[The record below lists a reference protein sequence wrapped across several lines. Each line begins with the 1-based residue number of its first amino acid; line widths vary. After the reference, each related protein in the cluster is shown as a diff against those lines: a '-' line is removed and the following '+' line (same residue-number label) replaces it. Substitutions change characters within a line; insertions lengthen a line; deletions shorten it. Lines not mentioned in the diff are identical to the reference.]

1 MLRLAD
7 KLAGLTLKILLL
19 LEHLF
24 IRCEICVIDLFQKKS
39 KKHSPSWPFINTV
52 NTFPLFS
59 ADCFIGLRQ
68 I

>member
-24 IRCEICVIDLFQKKS
+24 IRCEICVIDLF
-39 KKHSPSWPFINTV
+39 
-52 NTFPLFS
+52 
-59 ADCFIGLRQ
+59 
-68 I
+68 